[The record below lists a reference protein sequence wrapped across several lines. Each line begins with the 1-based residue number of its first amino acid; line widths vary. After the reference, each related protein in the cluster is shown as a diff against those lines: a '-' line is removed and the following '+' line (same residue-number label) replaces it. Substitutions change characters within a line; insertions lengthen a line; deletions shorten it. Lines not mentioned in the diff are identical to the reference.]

1 MTGGYVYRGSRIPAA
16 EGRYFFGDFCSGTVW
31 SLVVRGGEAT
41 DVRSHSFRVEAL
53 SSFGEGPAGQL
64 FLVSHEGTIYRL
76 ARGA

>member
-1 MTGGYVYRGSRIPAA
+1 MRT
-16 EGRYFFGDFCSGTVW
+16 
-31 SLVVRGGEAT
+31 
-41 DVRSHSFRVEAL
+41 HSFRVEAL